1 MRRKKVNDGACNRE
15 YFRVA
20 AVVEELF
27 FNRCNSHIEPHKKN
41 LLCIKIILLI
51 SQLNAR
57 YVATPVLPMTTI
69 AGSAL
74 DLDLLGANTT
84 ENNNNNDKNKNNA
97 ASSSRPSSRLARH
110 SSDDQQQ
117 PGENKDENKNKN
129 SISSSSLEKQ
139 SDQKTFFFRCQK
151 CRTPLE
157 VERITGD
164 DDGDHAKFI
173 AETSGKLKVTVGEK
187 QFRDFLLDED
197 AEEMMEALVQY
208 NTTLREILDLCE
220 SMPELEDM

>member
-1 MRRKKVNDGACNRE
+1 
-15 YFRVA
+15 
-20 AVVEELF
+20 
-27 FNRCNSHIEPHKKN
+27 
-41 LLCIKIILLI
+41 
-51 SQLNAR
+51 
-57 YVATPVLPMTTI
+57 MTTI

-74 DLDLLGANTT
+74 DLDLLGTKTT
-84 ENNNNNDKNKNNA
+84 ENSNSKNNA
-97 ASSSRPSSRLARH
+97 SSSSRPSSRLAKH
-110 SSDDQQQ
+110 ASDDRQQQ
-117 PGENKDENKNKN
+117 QNAGENKDENKNKN

-139 SDQKTFFFRCQK
+139 IDQKTFFFRCQK

-197 AEEMMEALVQY
+197 AEETARGMSREEDFITGDGNGEDALERNSLASSSYVHLPTSVQR
-208 NTTLREILDLCE
+208 TKTSDALKAAGKTAATLSRIFDIASEKTKHDWKNSNSSSNMRWRRIKR
-220 SMPELEDM
+220 